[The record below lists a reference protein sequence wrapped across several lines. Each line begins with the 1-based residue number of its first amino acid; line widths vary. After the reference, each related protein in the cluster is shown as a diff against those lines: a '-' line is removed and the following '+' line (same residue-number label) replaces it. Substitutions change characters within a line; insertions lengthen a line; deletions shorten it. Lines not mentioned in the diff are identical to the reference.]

1 MKVPGA
7 GISGAGPCP
16 SSLGNLGPQV
26 YSPAHTDSPG
36 LCVPGPILPPSYLT
50 QLLLPLHLLVLN
62 LLFS

>member
-16 SSLGNLGPQV
+16 SSVGNLGLQV
-26 YSPAHTDSPG
+26 YSPAHTDY
-36 LCVPGPILPPSYLT
+36 LDCVFPGPTLPPSYLT
-50 QLLLPLHLLVLN
+50 QLLLPLLPLVLN